1 MEVMMVKL
9 VKLWLLTAILA
20 SGALDIRAADDS
32 LDFLNYREIV
42 GSTSTPPT
50 PASNGAALGGASSA
64 TPPVAAGSTATD
76 SRRSTWESFQ
86 GLFKS
91 VDALDKKIDGVA
103 QAVGAVS
110 PNASTQKLST
120 DKAPSFLSQ
129 HPTLKTSLIVGG
141 VIVGTA
147 FAAWS
152 SFKIY
157 HMTRAWLYDIEN
169 RLKLVSGTQVDNL
182 SERRNYFKLHKM
194 YATNS
199 NWGGISSS
207 SDHVLNSPAS
217 ILTTDLVTLR
227 RRLTE
232 DLMNE
237 RIFVAGIDKN
247 QNTADY
253 CDVQELGKR
262 LNRQG
267 LTKIR
272 NAIRLEQDQFLSDMQ
287 RLQKYFTLTPVVPAT
302 VAPATL
308 ATATATAEH
317 RWGTNWAWSLASSSK
332 TGLSALAGS
341 ARTSLSGLLRR
352 KADDTVDGSA
362 TYEAR
367 LVALGIQIIDRQAVA
382 GVGVAADAADGA
394 AQPVATPLILVSL
407 TGLQQDQIAPFKERF
422 LLLVAN
428 NDTNNEYAKLYFD
441 AAMAYVRLAALDKR
455 IDDILQVV
463 NGEAVPV

>member
-9 VKLWLLTAILA
+9 VKLWLLMAVLA

-32 LDFLNYREIV
+32 LDYLSYRRTV
-42 GSTSTPPT
+42 GSTSKSST

-64 TPPVAAGSTATD
+64 TPPVAAGSTGNPPMT
-76 SRRSTWESFQ
+76 TWQTLQSIITGVNQ
-86 GLFKS
+86 LGQKM
-91 VDALDKKIDGVA
+91 DGVS

-147 FAAWS
+147 FATWS
-152 SFKIY
+152 AVKIY
-157 HMTRAWLYDIEN
+157 HMSRAWLYDIEK
-169 RLKLVSGTQVDNL
+169 RLKIVTGSQLNNL
-182 SERRNYFKLHKM
+182 EARKNYFKLHKM

-199 NWGGISSS
+199 NWGGIS
-207 SDHVLNSPAS
+207 DAFAHILDSPAT
-217 ILTTDLVTLR
+217 ILTTDLASLR
-227 RRLTE
+227 HRLTE

-237 RIFVAGIDKN
+237 RIFVAGIDKS
-247 QNTADY
+247 QNTSDY
-253 CDVQELGKR
+253 CDVQSLGKR
-262 LNRQG
+262 LNING
-267 LTKIR
+267 LKKIKE
-272 NAIRLEQDQFLSDMQ
+272 AISLEQDQFLSDMQ
-287 RLQKYFTLTPVVPAT
+287 RLQKYFTLKPVAT
-302 VAPATL
+302 APV
-308 ATATATAEH
+308 ATATAEPATAEH

-341 ARTSLSGLLRR
+341 ARTSLSGLLQR
-352 KADDTVDGSA
+352 KADDTVDVSA

-367 LVALGIQIIDRQAVA
+367 LVELGIQIIGVQAASGLADDAHDVVA
-382 GVGVAADAADGA
+382 P
-394 AQPVATPLILVSL
+394 QPVAAPLVLLSL
-407 TGLQQDQIAPFKERF
+407 TRLQQDQIATFKERF
-422 LLLVAN
+422 LRLVAN

-441 AAMAYVRLAALDKR
+441 AAMAYVRLAALKKR

-463 NGEAVPV
+463 NVEAVSFSL